1 MEHLLHFD
9 GEQPNAPLDKV
20 FVAGAVAG
28 VVQCSIATPMEL
40 VVRTN
45 ALLLLPNPPPPLRSG
60 LSSSRTTLKP

>member
-45 ALLLLPNPPPPLRSG
+45 ALLLFH
-60 LSSSRTTLKP
+60 